1 MFVTGNTF
9 SFISTLIVY
18 FHHMEFYPLPQ
29 PEEISERERED
40 AMGAYLM
47 MFAAVAIGLPLPI
60 INLIASV
67 VYYFVNRKKSM
78 FIHFHCLQALL
89 TQIPTT
95 IINWVAVIWGV
106 MILFS
111 EERTVTTEFWAY
123 LIFAGICTL
132 IYFIIGLIAAYR
144 ARQGKMYY
152 FLYFGKLSYEI
163 AYKVKPELVRD
174 PNNPVNKPP
183 F

>member
-1 MFVTGNTF
+1 M
-9 SFISTLIVY
+9 
-18 FHHMEFYPLPQ
+18 MEFHPLPQ
-29 PEEISERERED
+29 PDEIAEREKED

-67 VYYFVNRKKSM
+67 IYYFVNRKKSR

-95 IINWVAVIWGV
+95 LINWGAVIWGFS
-106 MILFS
+106 ILF
-111 EERTVTTEFWAY
+111 TDTKATDVFWAY
-123 LIFAGICTL
+123 VIFAGVCTFL
-132 IYFIIGLIAAYR
+132 YFIVSLIAAYK

-152 FLYFGKLSYEI
+152 FLVFGSM
-163 AYKVKPELVRD
+163 AYQTAYRVRPSD
-174 PNNPVNKPP
+174 NQANTEPVNKPP

>member
-1 MFVTGNTF
+1 
-9 SFISTLIVY
+9 
-18 FHHMEFYPLPQ
+18 MEFYPLQQ
-29 PEEISERERED
+29 PDEIAEREKED

-60 INLIASV
+60 INLIASII
-67 VYYFVNRKKSM
+67 YYFVNRKKSR

-95 IINWVAVIWGV
+95 LINWGAVAWGFT
-106 MILFS
+106 ILIS
-111 EERTVTTEFWAY
+111 DKYETTDVFWAY
-123 LIFAGICTL
+123 VVFAAVCTTL
-132 IYFIIGLIAAYR
+132 YFIISIIAAYK

-152 FLYFGKLSYEI
+152 FLVFGAWAYQV
-163 AYKVKPELVRD
+163 AYKVRPEDQVD
-174 PNNPVNKPP
+174 SSVPQNKPP